1 MDWNENTAPF
11 LTDYM
16 GRMYQAGYDQSYR
29 RRVLE
34 RALAVEVSQEE
45 IDKKGLALVI
55 PIRKIPHCLS
65 MIIVDYQ
72 DNQDYQP
79 IINRPSTNVH
89 QKHILMIQKQIG

>member
-72 DNQDYQP
+72 DNHKSRLSADNQQTINKCTPKTHFDY
-79 IINRPSTNVH
+79 
-89 QKHILMIQKQIG
+89 